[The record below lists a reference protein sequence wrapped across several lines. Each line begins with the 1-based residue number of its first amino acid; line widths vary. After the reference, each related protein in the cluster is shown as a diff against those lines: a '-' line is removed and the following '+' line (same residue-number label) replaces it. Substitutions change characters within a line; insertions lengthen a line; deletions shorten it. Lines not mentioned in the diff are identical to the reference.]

1 MNLFLRLLLVF
12 IRASLS
18 KKDTSIFGSTK
29 LKSRVML
36 GDQDMFAHM
45 TNSRYFS
52 FSDLGTI
59 NFIIRTGCWSHL
71 RKRGWFPVICSEKG
85 VFVRML
91 RWRQAFEVETRIAGW
106 TDTHICL
113 EHTFLRGDD
122 LVARVKLVA
131 RFASRKKGERV
142 TIPDVT
148 ALLGVEEAP
157 PSMSED
163 FASMVAEVETARAG
177 RARARL
183 QENGGR

>member
-36 GDQDMFAHM
+36 TDQDMFAHM

-71 RKRGWFPVICSEKG
+71 RKRGWFPVICTEKA

-91 RWRQAFEVETRIAGW
+91 RWRQAFEVETRLAGW
-106 TDTHICL
+106 TDTYICL
-113 EHTFLRGDD
+113 EHTFLRKEA
-122 LVARVKLVA
+122 LVARVQLVA
-131 RFASRKKGERV
+131 RFASQKRGERV
-142 TIPDVT
+142 SMSDVT
-148 ALLGVEEAP
+148 ALLGVEDASP
-157 PSMSED
+157 PLSD
-163 FASMVAEVETARAG
+163 NFAELVAEMETARDE
-177 RARARL
+177 RSQAREA
-183 QENGGR
+183 ENGGR